1 MAVSLRA
8 LRQEFQARAPHE
20 LLIMRGVLYGV
31 ATYFSWGVL
40 PLYFHLLDDLPPLA
54 IMAHRVL
61 WCLLFLMVWLALQ
74 GNLPA
79 YLRRAADPRL
89 LRWLIPSGFL
99 IGTNWYLFVF
109 AVSQHRVTD
118 VALAYYISPLISTL
132 WGLIFLREHLGNL
145 QLVSLLLAA
154 LGVAYL
160 ALNAGGV
167 PWLALAIAVS
177 FATYSFLRK
186 RAEVDSMLALW
197 VETLVLS
204 LPALLAAFRYT
215 PAQADW
221 GLLALS
227 GPLTGIPLLWF
238 GQAAKR
244 LRLVTLGLL
253 QYISPT
259 FQFLVAVL
267 VFHEPFGRA
276 HAVAF
281 TCIWGAVALYASGS
295 RRSATGQP

>member
-1 MAVSLRA
+1 
-8 LRQEFQARAPHE
+8 
-20 LLIMRGVLYGV
+20 MRGVLYGV

-40 PLYFHLLDDLPPLA
+40 PLYFHLLEALPPLA
-54 IMAHRVL
+54 VMAHRVL
-61 WCLLFLMVWLALQ
+61 WCLLFLMAWLAWQ
-74 GNLPA
+74 GELRNYA
-79 YLRRAADPRL
+79 RRAANPRL
-89 LRWLIPSGFL
+89 LRWLIPSGCL

-109 AVSQHRVTD
+109 AVSQHRVTE
-118 VALAYYISPLISTL
+118 VALAYYISPLISAL
-132 WGLIFLREHLGNL
+132 WGLLLLREHLTNL

-186 RAEVDSMLALW
+186 RAGVDSMLALW
-197 VETLVLS
+197 TETMVLS
-204 LPALLAAFRYT
+204 LPAVVMAVLYT
-215 PAQADW
+215 PAQANW

-227 GPLTGIPLLWF
+227 GPLTGLPLLWF
-238 GQAAKR
+238 GIAAR
-244 LRLVTLGLL
+244 HLRLVTLGLL

-259 FQFLVAVL
+259 FQFLVAV
-267 VFHEPFGRA
+267 VAFHEPFGRD

-281 TCIWGAVALYASGS
+281 TCIWGAVALYAAGS
-295 RRSATGQP
+295 RRKEPGFSKG

>member
-1 MAVSLRA
+1 
-8 LRQEFQARAPHE
+8 
-20 LLIMRGVLYGV
+20 MRGVLFGV

-40 PLYFHLLDDLPPLA
+40 PLYFHLLEGVAPLA

-61 WCLLFLMVWLALQ
+61 WCLVFLLVWLGLR
-74 GNLPA
+74 GDLWS
-79 YLRRAADPRL
+79 YLRRAADPQL
-89 LRWLIPSGFL
+89 LRWLVPSGFL

-109 AVSQHRVTD
+109 AVSEHRVTE
-118 VALAYYISPLISTL
+118 VALAYYISPLISAL
-132 WGLIFLREHLGNL
+132 WGLLLLREHLAPL
-145 QLVSLLLAA
+145 QLFSLLLAA

-186 RAEVDSMLALW
+186 RAGVDSLLALW
-197 VETLVLS
+197 IETLVLS
-204 LPALLAAFRYT
+204 VPAVFLACVYT
-215 PAQADW
+215 PAQAKW

-238 GQAAKR
+238 GIAAR
-244 LRLVTLGLL
+244 HLRLVTLGLL

-259 FQFLVAVL
+259 LQFLVAV
-267 VFHEPFGRA
+267 VAFHEPFGTD

-281 TCIWGAVALYASGS
+281 TCIWGAVALYVVGSKKLPIPSVRSQRAASTHGS
-295 RRSATGQP
+295 D

>member
-1 MAVSLRA
+1 
-8 LRQEFQARAPHE
+8 
-20 LLIMRGVLYGV
+20 MRGVLYGV

-40 PLYFHLLDDLPPLA
+40 PLYFHLLDGLPPLT

-74 GNLPA
+74 GNLRG

-109 AVSQHRVTD
+109 AVSEHRVTE
-118 VALAYYISPLISTL
+118 VALAYYISPLISAL
-132 WGLIFLREHLGNL
+132 WGLIFLREHLANL
-145 QLVSLLLAA
+145 QLMSLLLAA

-160 ALNAGGV
+160 ALHSGGV

-186 RAEVDSMLALW
+186 RAGVESMLALW
-197 VETLVLS
+197 VETLVLA
-204 LPALLAAFRYT
+204 LPAAVAAVGNT
-215 PAQADW
+215 PSHANW

-259 FQFLVAVL
+259 LQFLVAVV
-267 VFHEPFGRA
+267 VFHEPFGKD

-281 TCIWGAVALYASGS
+281 TCIWGAVALYASAS
-295 RRSATGQP
+295 RKLPAAASKT

>member
-1 MAVSLRA
+1 
-8 LRQEFQARAPHE
+8 
-20 LLIMRGVLYGV
+20 MRGVLYGV

-40 PLYFHLLDDLPPLA
+40 PLYFHLLEGLPPLA

-61 WCLLFLMVWLALQ
+61 WCLIFLMAWLAPRGDLRS
-74 GNLPA
+74 
-79 YLRRAADPRL
+79 YLRKAADPQL

-109 AVSQHRVTD
+109 AVSEHRVTE
-118 VALAYYISPLISTL
+118 VALAYYISPLISAL
-132 WGLIFLREHLGNL
+132 WGLLLLREHLTPL
-145 QLVSLLLAA
+145 QLLSLLLAA

-160 ALNAGGV
+160 ALNVGGV

-186 RAEVDSMLALW
+186 RASVDSLLALW
-197 VETLVLS
+197 IETLVLS
-204 LPALLAAFRYT
+204 APAVLAAVAYT
-215 PAQADW
+215 PSQANW

-238 GQAAKR
+238 GVAAR
-244 LRLVTLGLL
+244 HLRLVTLGLL

-259 FQFLVAVL
+259 LQFLVAVL
-267 VFHEPFGRA
+267 VFHEPFGKD

-281 TCIWGAVALYASGS
+281 TCIWGAVALYAAGGS
-295 RRSATGQP
+295 KKLPISSVRSQQAASTHER